1 MKPISNS
8 ISLNLQRKS
17 FYGSISLNKQLTAQT
32 AALHASYCN
41 FHYYGEADM
50 HFYESNELLLVAVRE
65 FPLNLIQSSNVAH
78 D

>member
-1 MKPISNS
+1 MSIIEILLSMKPISNS
-8 ISLNLQRKS
+8 ISLN
-17 FYGSISLNKQLTAQT
+17 KQLAAQT

-41 FHYYGEADM
+41 YHYYGEADM